1 MGKTLFIMA
10 LPFLLWWAIA
20 NWWRIRTARS
30 AAERNLLYRSSMA
43 ALIGTGLAIFAVVA
57 IPDRGKL
64 IALPLVI
71 LGSLIYSRS
80 TRVALAKIREQEN
93 E

>member
-1 MGKTLFIMA
+1 
-10 LPFLLWWAIA
+10 
-20 NWWRIRTARS
+20 
-30 AAERNLLYRSSMA
+30 MA
-43 ALIGTGLAIFAVVA
+43 ALIGTGLAIFSVVA

-80 TRVALAKIREQEN
+80 TQAALAKIREQEN
-93 E
+93 D